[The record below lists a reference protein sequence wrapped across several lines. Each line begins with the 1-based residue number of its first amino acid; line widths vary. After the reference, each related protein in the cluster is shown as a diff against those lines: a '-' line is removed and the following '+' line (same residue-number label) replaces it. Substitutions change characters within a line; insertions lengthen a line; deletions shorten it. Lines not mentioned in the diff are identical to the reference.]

1 MFRILAVILVSGLV
15 VRSERKKNP
24 TQDLASEAFMSTA
37 FFYGI
42 TLASVYAIQIGVIA
56 AELFGGGGMTFNEE
70 VRFVLGIHDFST
82 QGIVTAFI
90 LSHLPYL
97 AYYGIVRSSR

>member
-1 MFRILAVILVSGLV
+1 M
-15 VRSERKKNP
+15 VRSERKRNP
-24 TQDLASEAFMSTA
+24 NQDLASEAFMSTA

-70 VRFVLGIHDFST
+70 IRFVLGIHDFST
-82 QGIVTAFI
+82 KGIVITFI

-97 AYYGIVRSSR
+97 AYYGIVRAAK